1 MTTFDDWHES
11 VWQRIYQILKEH
23 VCEEEAAFLAL
34 ELAAA
39 IKTGDYSQFS
49 KKMMFT
55 TSGGLKVAVMLLWF
69 PLTENYHRKH

>member
-39 IKTGDYSQFS
+39 IKYAREHKFEGDED
-49 KKMMFT
+49 
-55 TSGGLKVAVMLLWF
+55 A
-69 PLTENYHRKH
+69 N